1 MKILF
6 QAGGLGRLRGWNFKA
21 FVKLGRW
28 SWEIATMYENLQNT
42 SAIRTRIWWK
52 TFNGEHSDLNNSM
65 DASTDYLN
73 IASTFLAASMKFHQS
88 NIIFNYSLCY
98 AWWPWK
104 PESRYIHIKYF
115 AYRGAVHFQEVSSRM
130 SRRGESE
137 TGNWLPT
144 WKWFADYP
152 LNPPHNPKHS
162 SIFDMKR
169 AQLVSEKRCSLVAFL
184 YVFDQVVVPRRWK
197 GVSNFQF
204 MKSGKFNISRN
215 LMIWQMW
222 RLLGGASAHWRWHA
236 TIEKKPRF
244 QTICM
249 IWNAFE
255 TRSCFIS
262 LKMTKLHIILDQIFE
277 HVE

>member
-1 MKILF
+1 M
-6 QAGGLGRLRGWNFKA
+6 LGDL
-21 FVKLGRW
+21 
-28 SWEIATMYENLQNT
+28 ENQN
-42 SAIRTRIWWK
+42 R
-52 TFNGEHSDLNNSM
+52 
-65 DASTDYLN
+65 N
-73 IASTFLAASMKFHQS
+73 I
-88 NIIFNYSLCY
+88 Y
-98 AWWPWK
+98 
-104 PESRYIHIKYF
+104 IKYF
-115 AYRGAVHFQEVSSRM
+115 AYRGAVHFQEVSSGM

-144 WKWFADYP
+144 WKWFADYLDP
-152 LNPPHNPKHS
+152 LNPHHNPKHS
-162 SIFDMKR
+162 SILDMKR
-169 AQLVSEKRCSLVAFL
+169 AQLVSEKSCSLVAFL
-184 YVFDQVVVPRRWK
+184 DVFDQVVVPRRWK

-222 RLLGGASAHWRWHA
+222 RLLGGASAHWRLHA

-262 LKMTKLHIILDQIFE
+262 LKMIKLHIIFDQIF
-277 HVE
+277 VANVLQLKIANIYAD

>member
-1 MKILF
+1 MASFGAISSSSGLLDRESESLSGSLQACSSSFFDWWKFYFRLVGWVAWEAETLKLLWSLDVEVETLQPCMKTCKIH
-6 QAGGLGRLRGWNFKA
+6 QQ
-21 FVKLGRW
+21 FVLV
-28 SWEIATMYENLQNT
+28 
-42 SAIRTRIWWK
+42 WWK

-88 NIIFNYSLCY
+88 NIIFNYSPCY

-104 PESRYIHIKYF
+104 PESRYIHIKYS

-144 WKWFADYP
+144 WKWFADYLDP
-152 LNPPHNPKHS
+152 LNPHHNPKHS
-162 SIFDMKR
+162 NTLDMKR
-169 AQLVSEKRCSLVAFL
+169 DQLVSEKSCRLVAFL
-184 YVFDQVVVPRRWK
+184 DVFDQVVVPRRWK

-215 LMIWQMW
+215 LMI
-222 RLLGGASAHWRWHA
+222 
-236 TIEKKPRF
+236 
-244 QTICM
+244 
-249 IWNAFE
+249 
-255 TRSCFIS
+255 
-262 LKMTKLHIILDQIFE
+262 
-277 HVE
+277 